1 MYGLD
6 TNILVRYIV
15 QDDKAQSKKASFIVE
30 SFTKDNPAFI
40 TTIVLCELNWVLKS
54 SYKVS
59 KTDRVKILEQL
70 LSTDVFKFEHYHCC
84 LRALASYKKG
94 KADFSD
100 FLIAEISKEEGV
112 NFVITLDRIA
122 SKENGFAKELL

>member
-1 MYGLD
+1 MHGLD

-15 QDDKAQSKKASFIVE
+15 QDDQAQAKKAGFIVE
-30 SFTKDNPAFI
+30 SFTREDPAFI

-59 KTDRVKILEQL
+59 KANRIKTLEQL
-70 LSTDVFKFEHYHCC
+70 LCTDVFKFENYHCC
-84 LRALASYKKG
+84 LRALTSYKKG

-100 FLIAEISKEEGV
+100 FLIAEISKKEGIKS
-112 NFVITLDRIA
+112 VITLDNIA
-122 SKENGFAKELL
+122 AKEDGFEKSLK